1 MVFVHHSCGENWLAD
16 ANGGLGQALAEN
28 GYRVSDT
35 NYGWGPDSIG
45 DRTDITD
52 WPEWFT
58 GPRHDIYLQ
67 ALYAENEQHC
77 EYARSGSDPGGE
89 NQIVVFKS
97 CFPNSNLTGKPSDPP
112 ARGEGLTVANA
123 KAIYKELLGYFAIR
137 PDKLFIAIT
146 APPVQDSSCAANARA
161 FNKWLVQDW
170 LADYRAGNV
179 AVFDFY
185 NVLTDP
191 NHHHRVRGEK
201 VEYICDRGGVTL
213 YYPSDGDDHPSAT
226 GNRKATEEFVPLLN
240 AYYQKWAAS
249 RPQAVAVEDAG
260 KNTDSRPAALDRD
273 QTGKA
278 PQQDQATSEGVG
290 ENVVA
295 DFDGS
300 LTAWQTFQDE
310 TPDTRL
316 SMLRDTERKHGGEAA
331 MRIRYKLA
339 TDGWATG
346 SLVYNQPEDW
356 SRFRGL
362 SLYVQVEK
370 PGQPLTVIAYGG
382 KSSDDLLHFEYRFAA
397 TEAAVNG
404 WQRVEILWPQFQAA
418 AWQSDPATPYD
429 PHSAMGI
436 AFGFSDL
443 EGETASGIV
452 WVDDVTLIR

>member
-1 MVFVHHSCGENWLAD
+1 VAGETD
-16 ANGGLGQALAEN
+16 HTTQA
-28 GYRVSDT
+28 T
-35 NYGWGPDSIG
+35 
-45 DRTDITD
+45 
-52 WPEWFT
+52 
-58 GPRHDIYLQ
+58 
-67 ALYAENEQHC
+67 
-77 EYARSGSDPGGE
+77 
-89 NQIVVFKS
+89 
-97 CFPNSNLTGKPSDPP
+97 
-112 ARGEGLTVANA
+112 
-123 KAIYKELLGYFAIR
+123 R
-137 PDKLFIAIT
+137 P
-146 APPVQDSSCAANARA
+146 
-161 FNKWLVQDW
+161 
-170 LADYRAGNV
+170 
-179 AVFDFY
+179 
-185 NVLTDP
+185 
-191 NHHHRVRGEK
+191 
-201 VEYICDRGGVTL
+201 
-213 YYPSDGDDHPSAT
+213 
-226 GNRKATEEFVPLLN
+226 
-240 AYYQKWAAS
+240 
-249 RPQAVAVEDAG
+249 
-260 KNTDSRPAALDRD
+260 
-273 QTGKA
+273 
-278 PQQDQATSEGVG
+278 DQATSEVVG

-339 TDGWATG
+339 ADGWATG

-452 WVDDVTLIR
+452 WVDDVTLIP